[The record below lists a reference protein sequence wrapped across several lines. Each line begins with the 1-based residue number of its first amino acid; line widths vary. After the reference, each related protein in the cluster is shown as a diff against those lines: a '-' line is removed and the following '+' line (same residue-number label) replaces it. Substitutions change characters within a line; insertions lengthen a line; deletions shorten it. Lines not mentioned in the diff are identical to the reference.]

1 MTAACHCTGGA
12 DIYYLSHFY
21 LKSCL
26 CQSSLLLLYCTTKHH
41 NVVFMSIFHPPSD
54 PSTGCCA
61 TVPLRLHVLLLGWLY
76 CIWCCH
82 IFFTVKPDCIITGLQ
97 YILRYIQEWSS
108 FFTIWLLW
116 IISAPLSLISFCHW
130 WPRVDRQMI
139 CTKSVSLISLHIII
153 QEKEHVQF
161 TWKRRCVI
169 KLPGWWN
176 KHFRGRF
183 NKQICPNVIL
193 ENKSLRCSIANI
205 EQLHIWFIVWALSVK
220 EKVEYNVWMDINY
233 RSVQKFRVS
242 HFYF

>member
-1 MTAACHCTGGA
+1 MRELPSQLQDLYQQGFILAAVHPFVHPCGPEPASVQRQLYRAVLIKVSDRWGHNTANGNMTAACHCTGGA

-26 CQSSLLLLYCTTKHH
+26 CQLLYCTTKHH

-76 CIWCCH
+76 CIWSCH

-116 IISAPLSLISFCHW
+116 IATIFNQFLSLMTQSR
-130 WPRVDRQMI
+130 PSNDLYKI
-139 CTKSVSLISLHIII
+139 CFSDFAHHHPGERTCSVHL
-153 QEKEHVQF
+153 EK
-161 TWKRRCVI
+161 KMC
-169 KLPGWWN
+169 N
-176 KHFRGRF
+176 
-183 NKQICPNVIL
+183 
-193 ENKSLRCSIANI
+193 
-205 EQLHIWFIVWALSVK
+205 
-220 EKVEYNVWMDINY
+220 
-233 RSVQKFRVS
+233 
-242 HFYF
+242 